1 MKWEGNRESDN
12 VEDRRGSSGSSSGGG
27 LFGSKFGIGSIIIAL
42 AASYFFGINPLTVL
56 GFLGGSDAPQ
66 VQQGPAKKPP
76 ADDVQ
81 AKFVS
86 VVLADTEDVWKD
98 VFTKGGANYTT
109 PKLVILRGVTST
121 PCGAGQSAM
130 VRSIA
135 LQIKKFILT

>member
-66 VQQGPAKKPP
+66 VQQGQAKKPP

-86 VVLADTEDVWKD
+86 VVLADTEDV
-98 VFTKGGANYTT
+98 
-109 PKLVILRGVTST
+109 
-121 PCGAGQSAM
+121 
-130 VRSIA
+130 
-135 LQIKKFILT
+135 